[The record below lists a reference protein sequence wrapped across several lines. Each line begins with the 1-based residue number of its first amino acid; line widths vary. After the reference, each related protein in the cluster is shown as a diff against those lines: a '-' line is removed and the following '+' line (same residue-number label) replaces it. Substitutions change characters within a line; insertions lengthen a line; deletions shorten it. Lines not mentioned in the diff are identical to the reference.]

1 MLNTSTP
8 RTKYVSRLNCLF
20 IFVKRSLLML
30 DILPLKQYQENYQAI
45 LDGNPLPY
53 GNLRGKVLDS
63 EKFWKD
69 YGDYE
74 PVLRQHVPE
83 KYHKYFSTPTKPH
96 GRRSFDD
103 SVEIG
108 RSYNLSPVKK
118 REPSYGLKDS
128 EKLADDVFDDDRK
141 MYVSRSDDD
150 DPSRS
155 LFQQTYKVLS
165 YDRSA
170 QGEKLNSLV
179 RKISTEFDEVK
190 DENRILRR
198 ENTELRTK
206 LRQLQEENHRITST
220 SELVKKKFDKYYM
233 ETMKLRETLA
243 ELRKSAGS
251 AATVPAPA
259 PQEASPAKPERPTTS
274 GKAVSADTIDD
285 QLASNEEK
293 MKQLAL
299 TTQEEL
305 EKLEAENLKLLKQ
318 KEVLKHNADVL
329 TVITVGD
336 GVIKVEQ
343 KRPEHQNADSSEPK
357 TPQVQIRHLKKDST
371 PPKPA
376 ASCPV
381 CSPARR
387 ADVDSDEFSDDSVPL
402 DDTMIYKKTHK
413 SNLLNV
419 GRKHS

>member
-1 MLNTSTP
+1 
-8 RTKYVSRLNCLF
+8 
-20 IFVKRSLLML
+20 ML

-63 EKFWKD
+63 EKFWRD

-96 GRRSFDD
+96 GHRSFDD

-128 EKLADDVFDDDRK
+128 EKLADDVFDADRK
-141 MYVSRSDDD
+141 MYVSRGDDD

-190 DENRILRR
+190 DENRTLRR
-198 ENTELRTK
+198 ENTDLRTK
-206 LRQLQEENHRITST
+206 IRQLQDENHRITAT
-220 SELVKKKFDKYYM
+220 SELVKKKFDKYYL
-233 ETMKLRETLA
+233 ETMKLREVLA
-243 ELRKSAGS
+243 ELKNSASS
-251 AATVPAPA
+251 AATAPVPAP
-259 PQEASPAKPERPTTS
+259 ETASPAKPERPATS
-274 GKAVSADTIDD
+274 AKVVSADTIDD
-285 QLASNEEK
+285 QLASNEER

-343 KRPEHQNADSSEPK
+343 KRPDAQKPDSGEHRA
-357 TPQVQIRHLKKDST
+357 PQVQIKHLKENGT
-371 PPKPA
+371 PPKPP

-381 CSPARR
+381 CSPARK
-387 ADVDSDEFSDDSVPL
+387 VNFDSDEFSDDSVPL

-413 SNLLNV
+413 SNLLNA

>member
-1 MLNTSTP
+1 
-8 RTKYVSRLNCLF
+8 
-20 IFVKRSLLML
+20 ML

-63 EKFWKD
+63 EKFWRD

-96 GRRSFDD
+96 AHQSFDD
-103 SVEIG
+103 SVEVG

-128 EKLADDVFDDDRK
+128 EKLADDVFDADKK

-198 ENTELRTK
+198 ENTELRAK
-206 LRQLQEENHRITST
+206 IRQLQDENHRITST
-220 SELVKKKFDKYYM
+220 SQLVKKKFDKYYM
-233 ETMKLRETLA
+233 ETMKLREALA
-243 ELRKSAGS
+243 ELKNSATS
-251 AATVPAPA
+251 AATAPA
-259 PQEASPAKPERPTTS
+259 PEPHNPSPAKSERPATPE
-274 GKAVSADTIDD
+274 KVVSADTIDD

-293 MKQLAL
+293 MKRLAL

-305 EKLEAENLKLLKQ
+305 EKLEAENSRLLKQ
-318 KEVLKHNADVL
+318 KQVLKHNADVL

-336 GVIKVEQ
+336 GVVKVEQ
-343 KRPEHQNADSSEPK
+343 KRPNAPKMDPGEPK
-357 TPQVQIRHLKKDST
+357 TPQVQIKHLKRDST
-371 PPKPA
+371 PPKA
-376 ASCPV
+376 SASCPV
-381 CSPARR
+381 CSPAGK
-387 ADVDSDEFSDDSVPL
+387 ADFDSDELSDDSVPL

-413 SNLLNV
+413 SNLLNI